1 MHSEKTN
8 LVHQEKGRQ
17 YFPALDGLRGL
28 AILLVVIYHNFGFI
42 EKYFFFGWL
51 GVDLF
56 FVLSGFLI
64 TDILLKELGSRNFL
78 RNFYIRRILR
88 IFPLYYLC
96 LILFLVLL
104 PRLNTNLNLRYY
116 TDNQG
121 WLWAYL
127 QNWLYIFKN
136 PDQTNTLNHLW
147 SLAVEEQ
154 FYLLWPLVILLVRK
168 PRYLLFFVSFLLV
181 IVLGLRLW
189 IWMNQIADLAYF
201 NLYTF
206 TRIDGI
212 CIGATVALMQR
223 INPGFLKKYTSVI
236 VLFFAALNFAF
247 FFLNRYYQFT
257 FPYLALAGYTTFA
270 MIFGLLVNDAV
281 MRETKIIGSI
291 LNFSV
296 FKFLGRIS
304 YGLYILHWPVYLLTG
319 PYLLSW
325 VQGYTSGWL
334 MNFSVSVLATLAAIA
349 ISWVSFT
356 YFESYFLKKKDKFV

>member
-1 MHSEKTN
+1 
-8 LVHQEKGRQ
+8 
-17 YFPALDGLRGL
+17 
-28 AILLVVIYHNFGFI
+28 
-42 EKYFFFGWL
+42 
-51 GVDLF
+51 
-56 FVLSGFLI
+56 
-64 TDILLKELGSRNFL
+64 
-78 RNFYIRRILR
+78 
-88 IFPLYYLC
+88 
-96 LILFLVLL
+96 
-104 PRLNTNLNLRYY
+104 
-116 TDNQG
+116 
-121 WLWAYL
+121 
-127 QNWLYIFKN
+127 
-136 PDQTNTLNHLW
+136 
-147 SLAVEEQ
+147 
-154 FYLLWPLVILLVRK
+154 
-168 PRYLLFFVSFLLV
+168 
-181 IVLGLRLW
+181 
-189 IWMNQIADLAYF
+189 
-201 NLYTF
+201 
-206 TRIDGI
+206 
-212 CIGATVALMQR
+212 MQR